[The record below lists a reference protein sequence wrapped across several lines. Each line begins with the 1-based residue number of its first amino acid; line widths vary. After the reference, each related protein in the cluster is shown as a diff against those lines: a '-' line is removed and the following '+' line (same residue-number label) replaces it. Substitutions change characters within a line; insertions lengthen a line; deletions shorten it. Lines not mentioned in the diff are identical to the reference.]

1 MDENLSVE
9 QRIARFLE
17 ANDITIIPVNGGDGI
32 EILEFVQHM
41 TGGTTR
47 ELGGIFYN
55 RDVGMTQAADVPRL
69 GQCLQLPEFVAEVRR
84 PMSQLLAQVK
94 GDFYAD
100 QLGPIHDACDKVEA
114 KYAGR

>member
-55 RDVGMTQAADVPRL
+55 RRRNDTQPMFLVRAVPSTPR
-69 GQCLQLPEFVAEVRR
+69 
-84 PMSQLLAQVK
+84 MLLK
-94 GDFYAD
+94 
-100 QLGPIHDACDKVEA
+100 LEE
-114 KYAGR
+114 